1 MYFSIKAVVEKEGNV
16 SLFSNLT
23 NYKWHERPH
32 VVDDCF
38 GVE

>member
-23 NYKWHERPH
+23 NYKWHIETP
-32 VVDDCF
+32 C
-38 GVE
+38 GG